1 MAISLCKDFK
11 EFNFMKWPNYFIA
24 FICLLFITLTVNA
37 DTIKL
42 KNGTVVKGKVI
53 SFASGSFTVALDLG
67 TSSQSKVILDTR
79 DVETIEFDG
88 RGDDTSNVSSVR
100 ENNIPRPSAPDDD
113 TGHRANNAPSR
124 PTPVVTKPITNNSP
138 TTTSTAV
145 KEIATQVTAKD
156 DWSYANLTVR
166 RGDRIRLTA
175 SGKVKLSSSRESGPE
190 GIELEDKN
198 KLILDK
204 PTGSLIAVIGDD
216 NDDFIH
222 IGREGE
228 FVAKRDGK
236 LFLSVNEG
244 DLSDNSGQFSVQV
257 RIEPAR

>member
-1 MAISLCKDFK
+1 
-11 EFNFMKWPNYFIA
+11 MKWPNYFIA
-24 FICLLFITLTVNA
+24 FICLLFITLTANA

-67 TSSQSKVILDTR
+67 SSSQSKVILDTR

-100 ENNIPRPSAPDDD
+100 ENISNNVPRPSAPDDD
-113 TGHRANNAPSR
+113 TGHKANNAPSR
-124 PTPVVTKPITNNSP
+124 PTPVITKPVTNNSS
-138 TTTSTAV
+138 TTSTSV

-156 DWSYANLTVR
+156 DWTYANLTVR
-166 RGDRIRLTA
+166 RGDRIRLSA

-198 KLILDK
+198 KLLLDK
-204 PTGSLIAVIGDD
+204 PTGALIAVIGDD
-216 NDDFIH
+216 NDDFIYV
-222 IGREGE
+222 GREGE

-257 RIEPAR
+257 KIEPAR